1 MTEIFLESQILSFQ
15 RELEK
20 PQSSVTSISGRLVS
34 VCLSTFGENCTLPK
48 TPSIVGGLK
57 SLQHLSF
64 YCVKTDLLKNLHKYI

>member
-48 TPSIVGGLK
+48 TPSIVGGLN
-57 SLQHLSF
+57 HYNIFLSI
-64 YCVKTDLLKNLHKYI
+64 VLKLIS

>member
-20 PQSSVTSISGRLVS
+20 PQSFVTSISGRLVS

-64 YCVKTDLLKNLHKYI
+64 YFVKTDLLKNHHKYI